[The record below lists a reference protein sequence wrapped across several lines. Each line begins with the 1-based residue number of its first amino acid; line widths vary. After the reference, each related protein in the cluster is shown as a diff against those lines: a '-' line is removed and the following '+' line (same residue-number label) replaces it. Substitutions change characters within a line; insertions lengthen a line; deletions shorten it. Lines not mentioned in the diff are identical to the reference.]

1 MRLDLPGVEPKDID
15 VSVASD
21 TLTIRASRERRTDER
36 DQDLE
41 LREVSYGRFERSL
54 TLPKGVKSDQI
65 TASYQHG
72 VLSTCASRTS
82 SAGSWVIDP
91 VKERVDR
98 CLSVLAYHR
107 LALELVIDTHTHADH
122 RSGVWD
128 LRELTGAKVVMHK
141 RAPAP
146 QGSVLASDKRAETHV
161 SVVSRSPSSSS
172 SDSISSRGGR
182 GCGLF
187 CGPATVV

>member
-15 VSVASD
+15 VSVAGD

-72 VLSTCASRTS
+72 VLELSMPASS
-82 SAGSWVIDP
+82 EVAGCTRAGNLDS
-91 VKERVDR
+91 ERYR
-98 CLSVLAYHR
+98 YTIMA
-107 LALELVIDTHTHADH
+107 
-122 RSGVWD
+122 
-128 LRELTGAKVVMHK
+128 
-141 RAPAP
+141 
-146 QGSVLASDKRAETHV
+146 
-161 SVVSRSPSSSS
+161 
-172 SDSISSRGGR
+172 
-182 GCGLF
+182 
-187 CGPATVV
+187 